1 MWEFGCMGK
10 YILFLCAV
18 LFALYSYC
26 SAMSG
31 HFFEDGSLK
40 AGLVK
45 VLSNYIQPKCTQK
58 VLLYDVHYFNNLG
71 MDFIKVISTKE
82 NKTFVVQKYSDKW
95 EIEEGDSYFPKYN
108 SLDSLASVIGVGTVK
123 ICQIKE
129 SLK

>member
-1 MWEFGCMGK
+1 
-10 YILFLCAV
+10 
-18 LFALYSYC
+18 
-26 SAMSG
+26 
-31 HFFEDGSLK
+31 
-40 AGLVK
+40 
-45 VLSNYIQPKCTQK
+45 
-58 VLLYDVHYFNNLG
+58 